1 MKKIIFAQVLTT
13 NGKTEFSGL
22 YDENGNP
29 VRVETECDDGGVS
42 LTIWR
47 NAPERERRDCGI
59 SDEEIER
66 TCSMHD
72 DCGNCPLYAYC
83 GEETE
88 ECSDE

>member
-13 NGKTEFSGL
+13 NGLTEFSGL
-22 YDENGNP
+22 YDENGVP
-29 VRVETECDDGGVS
+29 VSVEMERDNVGTA

-47 NAPERERRDCGI
+47 NTPDREHRDCGI
-59 SDEEIER
+59 SEEEIER